1 MKNYKLK
8 LAHWIA
14 SRELQAEQSRRNR
27 SFRRMAVAYIV
38 NSLIKILDDEKIWKS
53 KRQRQVLMALFDAY
67 AEDMLS
73 DADTINDQLTEVFFE
88 AGQQA
93 ERERINGIIE
103 QFIENSDYPEVVS
116 SLQWLQD
123 VIKGEN
129 K

>member
-1 MKNYKLK
+1 MSHTYKPESLDALWK
-8 LAHWIA
+8 
-14 SRELQAEQSRRNR
+14 QAFVPIQNAYNSG
-27 SFRRMAVAYIV
+27 YIV
-38 NSLIKILDDEKIWKS
+38 GVEQGI
-53 KRQRQVLMALFDAY
+53 QV
-67 AEDMLS
+67 
-73 DADTINDQLTEVFFE
+73 
-88 AGQQA
+88 

>member
-1 MKNYKLK
+1 MSFAELYKN
-8 LAHWIA
+8 H
-14 SRELQAEQSRRNR
+14 
-27 SFRRMAVAYIV
+27 
-38 NSLIKILDDEKIWKS
+38 
-53 KRQRQVLMALFDAY
+53 AY
-67 AEDMLS
+67 ADL
-73 DADTINDQLTEVFFE
+73 IQE
-88 AGQQA
+88 AETQGIGRGVRV

>member
-1 MKNYKLK
+1 MCDVHGWFW
-8 LAHWIA
+8 AD
-14 SRELQAEQSRRNR
+14 
-27 SFRRMAVAYIV
+27 
-38 NSLIKILDDEKIWKS
+38 DDEMGCP
-53 KRQRQVLMALFDAY
+53 LCFG
-67 AEDMLS
+67 
-73 DADTINDQLTEVFFE
+73 IN
-88 AGQQA
+88 A